1 MEAVALVDTQEEV
14 RRGKGQKTLGT
25 QKAMRRERTSFDFQA
40 IKVGNTLGDLED
52 EPLSDMLTYTLS
64 KAIAKIVEKTLGKK
78 KEALV

>member
-25 QKAMRRERTSFDFQA
+25 YKAMSRQRTSFDFQA

-52 EPLSDMLTYTLS
+52 EPLSDMLSYTLS
-64 KAIAKIVEKTLGKK
+64 KAIAEIVGKTIEKK

>member
-25 QKAMRRERTSFDFQA
+25 QKVMRRERTSFDFQG
-40 IKVGNTLGDLED
+40 IKVGKTLGDLED

-64 KAIAKIVEKTLGKK
+64 KAIAEIVEKTLGKK
-78 KEALV
+78 REALV